1 MRQGAVTED
10 MEGRMSTW
18 DPGAVATFY
27 AALVGGAVALI
38 SLIATIMDGM
48 ASRRKISELTQREQW
63 WTRWSWTV
71 EKSLSESPAERE
83 MGLVIM
89 DALVDMPWLSEDD
102 EQIALAV
109 SRAVIARNTAENG
122 SLTEH
127 NVSNS
132 ERGQSWQRTPT
143 WLSSM
148 LARFRRR

>member
-1 MRQGAVTED
+1 
-10 MEGRMSTW
+10 MSTW

-27 AALVGGAVALI
+27 AALVGGIVALA
-38 SLIATIMDGM
+38 SLIATIVDGV
-48 ASRRKISELTQREQW
+48 ASRRKLNELTKREQW

-109 SRAVIARNTAENG
+109 SKAVIARNTAENG
-122 SLTEH
+122 SLEEP
-127 NVSNS
+127 NVTDPGR
-132 ERGQSWQRTPT
+132 ERSWRRTPT
-143 WLSSM
+143 WLSNT